1 MSTIKGLKDAL
12 GALGLSTKGN
22 KSTLEGRLSDSEG
35 TPLEEEEVEV
45 VVEYKPMK
53 YKVLRFNPKT
63 GAREEMMIEGKDKLL
78 YAVNGDRGMKDII
91 VEVYE
96 GK

>member
-1 MSTIKGLKDAL
+1 MKSLKDAL

-35 TPLEEEEVEV
+35 TSIEEV
-45 VVEYKPMK
+45 VVEVQPTMK

-63 GAREEMMIEGKDKLL
+63 GAREEMMIEGKDNLV

-91 VEVYE
+91 LENY
-96 GK
+96 

>member
-1 MSTIKGLKDAL
+1 MATMKGLKDAL

-35 TPLEEEEVEV
+35 TSIEEVEEVEV
-45 VVEYKPMK
+45 APTMK

-63 GAREEMMIEGKDKLL
+63 GAREEMMIEGKDNLL
-78 YAVNGDRGMKDII
+78 YSINGDSGMKDII
-91 VEVYE
+91 LEKY
-96 GK
+96 